1 MSSWKTLHSCMTAA
15 VGTRPQLSRLPKLL
29 STISRF
35 CTSSSKLQ
43 PVPKKQAK
51 KDQALQRLQ
60 GHAASLGGHCLSA
73 EYLNNHTKMRWQ
85 CREGHTWLATSHS
98 VLVNE
103 SWCPECAWSRARLG
117 LHRLKD
123 HAQTLGGQCLA
134 TAYTSCRAKVGWRCR
149 SGHEWYATPTNVL
162 HNKSWCPECANESK
176 RGTQKGQQVRRKLT
190 LQDMHD
196 HAAKLGGRCLASHYE
211 SVKAKLSWQCKHGH
225 TWKAMASN
233 VLYRNSWCP
242 QCAVTGPLG
251 IKPLQDHAAALGGQ
265 CLAVEY
271 KNVKFTVMWRCSN
284 GHEWQATPKN
294 VLHSGSW
301 CPKCAKNAPIGLQRV
316 QDHAISLGGQCL
328 TTTYR
333 NSHQKLTW
341 TCRFGHSWS
350 ASAGSV
356 LYNGSWCPT
365 CAATIWKTEAEVRRI
380 FETIFF
386 PAAFDSCFPDFL
398 AGLQLDGYCAAMRLA
413 FEYHGEQH
421 YDADSYFHSRDPT
434 SFKRQQ
440 ERDAAKVERC
450 QRAGVRLMV
459 VPYFVR
465 DKWTFVKL
473 ALLQWFTIARV
484 NPIMLSSH

>member
-1 MSSWKTLHSCMTAA
+1 
-15 VGTRPQLSRLPKLL
+15 
-29 STISRF
+29 
-35 CTSSSKLQ
+35 
-43 PVPKKQAK
+43 
-51 KDQALQRLQ
+51 
-60 GHAASLGGHCLSA
+60 
-73 EYLNNHTKMRWQ
+73 
-85 CREGHTWLATSHS
+85 
-98 VLVNE
+98 
-103 SWCPECAWSRARLG
+103 
-117 LHRLKD
+117 
-123 HAQTLGGQCLA
+123 
-134 TAYTSCRAKVGWRCR
+134 
-149 SGHEWYATPTNVL
+149 
-162 HNKSWCPECANESK
+162 
-176 RGTQKGQQVRRKLT
+176 
-190 LQDMHD
+190 
-196 HAAKLGGRCLASHYE
+196 
-211 SVKAKLSWQCKHGH
+211 
-225 TWKAMASN
+225 MASN

-484 NPIMLSSH
+484 PPEWLAFQGNFEPPTKPKAQVSPRMKNSKAERKVELQTMDHIRVLHYEDSRTRGRLVVQRWRKGHADLTVPIVETKGPADGCPGGQWQE